1 MNDANLNTI
10 YMNNSHKDIRSER
23 YSSRY
28 TRGFL
33 KMLVNDGQAETDRY
47 VEQFYTSKNYQG
59 RLEAMKYL
67 IGVSGKYSF
76 PESIF
81 IDALNDFC
89 SQVKVY
95 VLKHYDF
102 QKTQSYEIQRSLA
115 EIAKND
121 EKIQVRALAMD
132 KLSGLNTVEHH
143 DLFFS
148 TSLLKSSK
156 ESASGLRGLFK
167 VDKEKA
173 YQMAKFRAEGSTGN
187 LDLAIAEIFQA
198 QGNIDDLEFFKTR
211 LKGRTKFNKI
221 DLTRIYLKMLGRIQV
236 EALIKSHIVY
246 ICEDI
251 SLTGNTE
258 LVQRL
263 IMELYQFITE
273 HKFLMSKHKD
283 LQRFVSKTIDLLL
296 EKDYLK
302 AKRTDPFGPL

>member
-1 MNDANLNTI
+1 
-10 YMNNSHKDIRSER
+10 MNNSNNPVRSER

-33 KMLVNDGQAETDRY
+33 EMLVNDGQAETDQY
-47 VEQFYTSKNYQG
+47 VEQFYASKNYQC
-59 RLEAMKYL
+59 RLEAIKYL
-67 IGVSGKYSF
+67 IGISGKYSF

-81 IDALNDFC
+81 IDALKDFC

-95 VLKHYDF
+95 VLQNYDF
-102 QKTQSYEIQRSLA
+102 QKADDPEIQNCLA
-115 EIAKND
+115 DIAKDD
-121 EKIQVRALAMD
+121 EKIQVRALAID
-132 KLSGLNTVEHH
+132 KLSGLDTAEHH

-156 ESASGLRGLFK
+156 ESASGLRGLYK
-167 VDKEKA
+167 LDKEKA
-173 YQMAKFRAEGSTGN
+173 YQMAKFRADGSSGK

-198 QGNIDDLEFFKTR
+198 EGNIDDLHFFKAR
-211 LKGRTKFNKI
+211 LKARTKFNKI
-221 DLTRIYLKMLGRIQV
+221 DLVRIYLKMLGELEI
-236 EALIKSHIVY
+236 EALIKTQIVY

-263 IMELYQFITE
+263 IMELYQFISE
-273 HKFLMSKHKD
+273 HKVFMSQHQD
-283 LQRFVSKTIDLLL
+283 LQRFVDKIIDLLL

-302 AKRTDPFGPL
+302 AKKANPFGNSLI